1 MTYSNYMLMY
11 YIALAATIVLLLV
24 TVLLFF
30 VLRIPKA
37 FNDLTGRTER
47 KAIKSINE
55 QREAGKLSHDTAGAE
70 TDRMGMPATDKIS
83 ESGRIL
89 DENPANTVVT
99 EKIQTDT
106 LAGSAETTVLQDGS
120 GETTL
125 LSDNTQAGET
135 TLLQPQMNQS
145 SPQMEAPHM
154 AYRQSSPQMHQSS
167 PQYSGETTL
176 LDESQRQEVFG
187 NETAPLIGADTT
199 AQAEGFV
206 KEIEN
211 ITFIHTAEIVL

>member
-1 MTYSNYMLMY
+1 MRRKQKREEKRMTYSNYMLMY
-11 YIALAATIVLLLV
+11 YIALAATIVLLLI

-55 QREAGKLSHDTAGAE
+55 QREAGKLSHDTAAAQ
-70 TDRMGMPATDKIS
+70 TDRMGMPATDRIS

-89 DENPANTVVT
+89 DEHPANTVVT

-106 LAGSAETTVLQDGS
+106 LGGSAETTVLQDGS

-145 SPQMEAPHM
+145 SPQ
-154 AYRQSSPQMHQSS
+154 
-167 PQYSGETTL
+167 YSGETTL

-187 NETAPLIGADTT
+187 NETAPLTGADTT

>member
-145 SPQMEAPHM
+145 SPQ
-154 AYRQSSPQMHQSS
+154 
-167 PQYSGETTL
+167 YSGETTL

>member
-37 FNDLTGRTER
+37 FNDLTGRPER

-145 SPQMEAPHM
+145 SPQ
-154 AYRQSSPQMHQSS
+154 
-167 PQYSGETTL
+167 YSGETTL

-187 NETAPLIGADTT
+187 NETAPLTGADTT

>member
-37 FNDLTGRTER
+37 FNDLTRTYR
-47 KAIKSINE
+47 KKGGLRVLTNS
-55 QREAGKLSHDTAGAE
+55 REARKITHDTAGAE

-106 LAGSAETTVLQDGS
+106 LAGSAETTG
-120 GETTL
+120 
-125 LSDNTQAGET
+125 
-135 TLLQPQMNQS
+135 
-145 SPQMEAPHM
+145 
-154 AYRQSSPQMHQSS
+154 
-167 PQYSGETTL
+167 
-176 LDESQRQEVFG
+176 
-187 NETAPLIGADTT
+187 
-199 AQAEGFV
+199 
-206 KEIEN
+206 
-211 ITFIHTAEIVL
+211 ITGWKRRNYAVV

>member
-11 YIALAATIVLLLV
+11 YIALAATIVLLLI

-55 QREAGKLSHDTAGAE
+55 QREAGKLSHDTAAAQ
-70 TDRMGMPATDKIS
+70 TDRMGMPATDRIS

-89 DENPANTVVT
+89 DEHPANTVVT

-106 LAGSAETTVLQDGS
+106 LGGSA
-120 GETTL
+120 
-125 LSDNTQAGET
+125 ET
-135 TLLQPQMNQS
+135 TLLQPQMN
-145 SPQMEAPHM
+145 
-154 AYRQSSPQMHQSS
+154 QSS

-187 NETAPLIGADTT
+187 NETAPLTGADTT

>member
-145 SPQMEAPHM
+145 STQMEAPHM
-154 AYRQSSPQMHQSS
+154 AYRLSS

-187 NETAPLIGADTT
+187 NETAPLTGAKADT
-199 AQAEGFV
+199 AVPAEGFV
-206 KEIEN
+206 REIKN

>member
-125 LSDNTQAGET
+125 LYDNTQAGET
-135 TLLQPQMNQS
+135 TLLQPQMN
-145 SPQMEAPHM
+145 
-154 AYRQSSPQMHQSS
+154 QSS

-187 NETAPLIGADTT
+187 NETAPLTGADTT

>member
-1 MTYSNYMLMY
+1 MTYSTYMLMY

-24 TVLLFF
+24 TILLFF

-145 SPQMEAPHM
+145 SPQ
-154 AYRQSSPQMHQSS
+154 
-167 PQYSGETTL
+167 YSGETTL

-187 NETAPLIGADTT
+187 NETAPLTGADTT

>member
-24 TVLLFF
+24 TILLFF

-154 AYRQSSPQMHQSS
+154 AYRQRS

-187 NETAPLIGADTT
+187 NETAPLTGADTT

-211 ITFIHTAEIVL
+211 ITFIHTAEIAL

>member
-24 TVLLFF
+24 TILLFF

-145 SPQMEAPHM
+145 SPQ
-154 AYRQSSPQMHQSS
+154 
-167 PQYSGETTL
+167 YSGETTL

-187 NETAPLIGADTT
+187 NETAPLTGADTT

>member
-1 MTYSNYMLMY
+1 MRRKQKREEKRMTYSNYMLMY
-11 YIALAATIVLLLV
+11 YIALAATVVLLLV

-145 SPQMEAPHM
+145 SPQ
-154 AYRQSSPQMHQSS
+154 
-167 PQYSGETTL
+167 YSGETTL

>member
-1 MTYSNYMLMY
+1 MRRKQKREEKRMTYSNYMLMY

-145 SPQMEAPHM
+145 SPQ
-154 AYRQSSPQMHQSS
+154 
-167 PQYSGETTL
+167 YSGETTL

-187 NETAPLIGADTT
+187 NETAPLTGADTT

>member
-187 NETAPLIGADTT
+187 NETAPLTGADTT

>member
-106 LAGSAETTVLQDGS
+106 LAGSAETTVLQDES

-145 SPQMEAPHM
+145 SPQ
-154 AYRQSSPQMHQSS
+154 
-167 PQYSGETTL
+167 YSGETTL

-187 NETAPLIGADTT
+187 NETAPLTGADTT

>member
-1 MTYSNYMLMY
+1 
-11 YIALAATIVLLLV
+11 
-24 TVLLFF
+24 
-30 VLRIPKA
+30 
-37 FNDLTGRTER
+37 
-47 KAIKSINE
+47 
-55 QREAGKLSHDTAGAE
+55 
-70 TDRMGMPATDKIS
+70 MPATDKIS

-145 SPQMEAPHM
+145 SPQ
-154 AYRQSSPQMHQSS
+154 
-167 PQYSGETTL
+167 YSGETTL

-187 NETAPLIGADTT
+187 NETAPLTGADTT

>member
-24 TVLLFF
+24 TVVLFF

-145 SPQMEAPHM
+145 SPQ
-154 AYRQSSPQMHQSS
+154 
-167 PQYSGETTL
+167 YSGETTL

-187 NETAPLIGADTT
+187 NETAPLTGADTT

>member
-145 SPQMEAPHM
+145 SPQ
-154 AYRQSSPQMHQSS
+154 
-167 PQYSGETTL
+167 YSGETTL

-187 NETAPLIGADTT
+187 NETAPLTGAKADT
-199 AQAEGFV
+199 AVPAEGFV
-206 KEIEN
+206 REIKN

>member
-11 YIALAATIVLLLV
+11 YIALAATIVLLLI

-55 QREAGKLSHDTAGAE
+55 QREAGKLSHDTAAAQ
-70 TDRMGMPATDKIS
+70 TDRMGMPATDRIS

-89 DENPANTVVT
+89 DEHPANTVVT

-106 LAGSAETTVLQDGS
+106 LGGSAETTVLQDGS

-145 SPQMEAPHM
+145 SPQ
-154 AYRQSSPQMHQSS
+154 
-167 PQYSGETTL
+167 YSGETTL

-187 NETAPLIGADTT
+187 NETAPLTGADTT

>member
-145 SPQMEAPHM
+145 SPQ
-154 AYRQSSPQMHQSS
+154 
-167 PQYSGETTL
+167 YSGETTL

-187 NETAPLIGADTT
+187 NETALLTGADTT

>member
-145 SPQMEAPHM
+145 SPQ
-154 AYRQSSPQMHQSS
+154 
-167 PQYSGETTL
+167 YSGETTL

-187 NETAPLIGADTT
+187 NETAPLTGADTT

>member
-30 VLRIPKA
+30 VLRIRKA

-154 AYRQSSPQMHQSS
+154 AYRQSSPQ
-167 PQYSGETTL
+167 YSGETTL

-187 NETAPLIGADTT
+187 NETAPLTGAKADT
-199 AQAEGFV
+199 AVPAEGFV

>member
-145 SPQMEAPHM
+145 SPQMEASHM

-187 NETAPLIGADTT
+187 NETAPLTGADTT

>member
-1 MTYSNYMLMY
+1 MTYSNYILMY

-24 TVLLFF
+24 TILLFF

-145 SPQMEAPHM
+145 SPQ
-154 AYRQSSPQMHQSS
+154 
-167 PQYSGETTL
+167 YSGETTL

-187 NETAPLIGADTT
+187 NETAPLTGADTT

>member
-145 SPQMEAPHM
+145 SPQ
-154 AYRQSSPQMHQSS
+154 
-167 PQYSGETTL
+167 YSGETTL

-187 NETAPLIGADTT
+187 NETAPLTGAKADT
-199 AQAEGFV
+199 AVPAEGFV

>member
-70 TDRMGMPATDKIS
+70 MDRMGMPATDKIS

-145 SPQMEAPHM
+145 SPQ
-154 AYRQSSPQMHQSS
+154 
-167 PQYSGETTL
+167 YSGETTL

-187 NETAPLIGADTT
+187 NETAPLTGADTT

>member
-11 YIALAATIVLLLV
+11 YIALAATIVLLLI

-55 QREAGKLSHDTAGAE
+55 QREAGKLSHDTAAAQ
-70 TDRMGMPATDKIS
+70 TDRMGMPATDRIS

-89 DENPANTVVT
+89 DEHPANTVVT

-106 LAGSAETTVLQDGS
+106 LGGSAETTVLQDGS

-135 TLLQPQMNQS
+135 TLL
-145 SPQMEAPHM
+145 
-154 AYRQSSPQMHQSS
+154 
-167 PQYSGETTL
+167 
-176 LDESQRQEVFG
+176 DESQRQEVFG
-187 NETAPLIGADTT
+187 NETAPLTGADTT

>member
-1 MTYSNYMLMY
+1 MLMY

-24 TVLLFF
+24 TILLFF

-145 SPQMEAPHM
+145 SPQ
-154 AYRQSSPQMHQSS
+154 
-167 PQYSGETTL
+167 YSGETTL

-187 NETAPLIGADTT
+187 NETAPLTGADTT

>member
-145 SPQMEAPHM
+145 SPQ
-154 AYRQSSPQMHQSS
+154 
-167 PQYSGETTL
+167 YSGETTQ

-187 NETAPLIGADTT
+187 NETAPLTGADTT

>member
-145 SPQMEAPHM
+145 SPQMGAPHM

>member
-1 MTYSNYMLMY
+1 MY

-24 TVLLFF
+24 TVVLFF

-145 SPQMEAPHM
+145 SPQ
-154 AYRQSSPQMHQSS
+154 
-167 PQYSGETTL
+167 YSGETTL

-187 NETAPLIGADTT
+187 NETAPLTGADTT

>member
-24 TVLLFF
+24 TILLFF

-145 SPQMEAPHM
+145 SPQ
-154 AYRQSSPQMHQSS
+154 
-167 PQYSGETTL
+167 YSGETTL

-187 NETAPLIGADTT
+187 NETAPPTGADTT

>member
-145 SPQMEAPHM
+145 SPQ
-154 AYRQSSPQMHQSS
+154 
-167 PQYSGETTL
+167 YSGETTL

-187 NETAPLIGADTT
+187 NETAPLTGADTT

-211 ITFIHTAEIVL
+211 ITFIHTAQIVL

>member
-30 VLRIPKA
+30 VLRLPKA

-145 SPQMEAPHM
+145 SPQ
-154 AYRQSSPQMHQSS
+154 
-167 PQYSGETTL
+167 YSGETTL

-187 NETAPLIGADTT
+187 NETAPLTGADTT

>member
-11 YIALAATIVLLLV
+11 YIALAATIVLLLI

-55 QREAGKLSHDTAGAE
+55 QREAGKLSHDTAAAQ
-70 TDRMGMPATDKIS
+70 TDRMGMPATDRIS

-89 DENPANTVVT
+89 DEHPANTVVT

-106 LAGSAETTVLQDGS
+106 LGGSAETTVLQENS
-120 GETTL
+120 GETTMLAENMQAGETML
-125 LSDNTQAGET
+125 LQPQMTAGET
-135 TLLQPQMNQS
+135 TLLQPQMAASNRI
-145 SPQMEAPHM
+145 
-154 AYRQSSPQMHQSS
+154 YDRGIRKD
-167 PQYSGETTL
+167 SGETTL
-176 LDESQRQEVFG
+176 LDENQRREVFG
-187 NETAPLIGADTT
+187 NETAPLTGAEADT
-199 AQAEGFV
+199 AVPAEGFV
-206 KEIEN
+206 REIKN

>member
-1 MTYSNYMLMY
+1 MTYSNYKLMY

-145 SPQMEAPHM
+145 SPQ
-154 AYRQSSPQMHQSS
+154 
-167 PQYSGETTL
+167 YSGETTL

-187 NETAPLIGADTT
+187 NETAPLTGADTT